1 MKLNPLYIITSF
13 QLIIL
18 QELNLKRPQCNIF
31 AKMEENENIQFQ
43 MQNTN
48 LDAFCSNL
56 VVKATIF
63 WYSFSYCLT

>member
-48 LDAFCSNL
+48 LDAFCP
-56 VVKATIF
+56 T
-63 WYSFSYCLT
+63 